1 MMILPSPPHFMP
13 TRFVVEGGGEVF
25 RFDDGFAVAEAF
37 SDVAPVAVTVFLAA
51 LFAGSVMFGIWLD
64 GRGGS

>member
-1 MMILPSPPHFMP
+1 MMILPSPPHYMP
-13 TRFVVEGGGEVF
+13 MRFVVEGGGDRF
-25 RFDDGFAVAEAF
+25 RFGDGAAFAEALA
-37 SDVAPVAVTVFLAA
+37 DVAPVAVTVLLAA